1 LALELVR
8 HGIEIEL
15 KQSWN
20 WNEIGME
27 LELAL
32 ALALTLKIEVGVA
45 NGVANRDG
53 AELVLRLDMELRL
66 ILGLE

>member
-1 LALELVR
+1 
-8 HGIEIEL
+8 
-15 KQSWN
+15 
-20 WNEIGME
+20 ME

-32 ALALTLKIEVGVA
+32 ALILKIEVGVA